1 MSMRPLAAIAVLA
14 ALSLGAAACGS
25 SSSSSSSGASTG
37 GGSSIPQASSGGSS
51 ESLAGGGAFCG
62 DAKGK
67 LESLQASIAQIVTS
81 GSQKEQLKK
90 EVQAWVTFANAAKAS
105 APSQIKGDVTVVAD
119 FLQHLSDA
127 YAQAGYDPLKAAAV
141 FGPYL
146 QQNQAKLQ
154 AASNHIQTWAQT
166 NCGL

>member
-37 GGSSIPQASSGGSS
+37 AGSSLPQVSSGGSS
-51 ESLAGGGAFCG
+51 QSLAGGSGFCS

-67 LESLQASIAQIVTS
+67 LRSLQSSIAQMATS
-81 GSQKEQLKK
+81 GSQKEQLKN
-90 EVQAWVTFANAAKAS
+90 EMQAWTTFANAAKAS
-105 APSQIKGDVTVVAD
+105 APSQIKGDVTVIAD
-119 FLQHLSDA
+119 FLQHLSNA
-127 YAQAGYDPLKAAAV
+127 YAQAGYDPIKAAAV
-141 FGPYL
+141 IGPYL